1 VTTSRFWSCIQI
13 RLFLFGCDCISC
25 KSDRVALPL
34 NNLFEYSYSKR
45 NNSASH
51 QYLFN
56 SSKRN
61 LYRYI
66 YLGEHHFPRIG
77 GKLSRKLLFA
87 KISRYISASSDFRGT
102 GGSKERVR
110 LFVFLQIAQQ
120 VVVRSGEKMRKE
132 KVPAD
137 MEHES
142 VFRIDGWVK
151 LQLTKMS
158 CTFSAQIA
166 YF

>member
-1 VTTSRFWSCIQI
+1 LT
-13 RLFLFGCDCISC
+13 
-25 KSDRVALPL
+25 
-34 NNLFEYSYSKR
+34 
-45 NNSASH
+45 
-51 QYLFN
+51 
-56 SSKRN
+56 
-61 LYRYI
+61 
-66 YLGEHHFPRIG
+66 
-77 GKLSRKLLFA
+77 RKLLFA
-87 KISRYISASSDFRGT
+87 KISRYISASSVFKGT
-102 GGSKERVR
+102 GGSKERTR
-110 LFVFLQIAQQ
+110 LFVFLQIAQP

-151 LQLTKMS
+151 LQLAKMS